1 MHDDALRN
9 CKALRK
15 DGRPCKAPP
24 TAGGLCYFH
33 ANPDQVRLLGRIGG
47 RKNRRGTVEA
57 ELRAPLEPA
66 EVREIL
72 AQAILDVRANALAPR
87 AVTAIANAASVLL
100 RTIHVVDL
108 EERVAKLEQAVEE
121 DRAAPATRK
130 GSASAAES
138 DDNRRCWYTDEER
151 VEPESSPGSPPRKS
165 V

>member
-1 MHDDALRN
+1 M
-9 CKALRK
+9 
-15 DGRPCKAPP
+15 
-24 TAGGLCYFH
+24 
-33 ANPDQVRLLGRIGG
+33 
-47 RKNRRGTVEA
+47 
-57 ELRAPLEPA
+57 EPA

-72 AQAILDVRANALAPR
+72 AQAILDVRANTLAPR
-87 AVTAIANAASVLL
+87 AVAAIANAASVLL

-130 GSASAAES
+130 GSTSAAES
-138 DDNRRCWYTDEER
+138 DDNRRCWYTDEEQ